1 MATIGE
7 RIKEIRKEHKLTLDQ
22 LGEIAGVSK
31 QFLSLVENG
40 KKEPGKD
47 TLRTICDYFNVD
59 MDYVIGRSDVKNA
72 LNFEGIYEKGV
83 EHGRHEAIK
92 EIKTLNVMSNV
103 INVPDYVIGRSDV
116 KNALNFEGIYEKGVE
131 HGRHEAIKEIKT
143 LNVMSNVINVP
154 IYSSLSCGAGTWVD
168 EIPEDFISIPESM
181 MFHGQAFA
189 NFAEGDSMEP
199 NIKSGD
205 LLVFQECPQI
215 QSGYI
220 GSFSL
225 NDAYYCK
232 RFKQLPDGSY
242 WLFSDNSNYDPI
254 PITKNDDF
262 RVLGIYKLKISKEQ

>member
-59 MDYVIGRSDVKNA
+59 M
-72 LNFEGIYEKGV
+72 
-83 EHGRHEAIK
+83 
-92 EIKTLNVMSNV
+92 
-103 INVPDYVIGRSDV
+103 DYVIGRSDV

>member
-1 MATIGE
+1 MKKQNIMGE
-7 RIKEIRKEHKLTLDQ
+7 RLKRLREEKGLTLA
-22 LGEIAGVSK
+22 EMEK
-31 QFLSLVENG
+31 LSGIGASTISNYENG
-40 KKEPGKD
+40 I
-47 TLRTICDYFNVD
+47 RTPRPSILESLMDFFNVD
-59 MDYVIGRSDVKNA
+59 PGYLMGTQDVKRVVDLTGTYNA
-72 LNFEGIYEKGV
+72 GV
-83 EHGRHEAIK
+83 EHGK
-92 EIKTLNVMSNV
+92 KQ
-103 INVPDYVIGRSDV
+103 
-116 KNALNFEGIYEKGVE
+116 
-131 HGRHEAIKEIKT
+131 AIKEIKT

-154 IYSSLSCGAGTWVD
+154 IYSSLSCGTGTWVD

>member
-92 EIKTLNVMSNV
+92 EIKTLSVMN
-103 INVPDYVIGRSDV
+103 
-116 KNALNFEGIYEKGVE
+116 
-131 HGRHEAIKEIKT
+131 
-143 LNVMSNVINVP
+143 NVINVP
-154 IYSSLSCGAGTWVD
+154 IYSSLSCGTGTWVD

>member
-103 INVPDYVIGRSDV
+103 INVP
-116 KNALNFEGIYEKGVE
+116 
-131 HGRHEAIKEIKT
+131 
-143 LNVMSNVINVP
+143 
-154 IYSSLSCGAGTWVD
+154 IYSSLSCGTGTWVD